1 MLRYGRVLMVDI
13 STLPLKHWNS
23 KAPVDKS
30 LVEECADT
38 WHGFKT
44 MLPFHGGIK
53 YNIYHNM

>member
-13 STLPLKHWNS
+13 YTLPLKHWNS
-23 KAPVDKS
+23 AAPVDKS

-53 YNIYHNM
+53 I